1 MKTKQAPGKQRPG
14 NVGGVDRKLESLRG
28 LSPTQ
33 FKIWAVNA
41 LGSTMAK
48 PGAGAY
54 GLAGRIY
61 VRGGQPAAL
70 DRWYPVQ
77 ARRKDKVARLD
88 IGQFEAAMMR
98 EARTVGFFVA
108 FDYTAAA
115 LQEIRTFF
123 TRTGRMIRALTVADL
138 LDEAQLGAKLA

>member
-1 MKTKQAPGKQRPG
+1 
-14 NVGGVDRKLESLRG
+14 
-28 LSPTQ
+28 
-33 FKIWAVNA
+33 
-41 LGSTMAK
+41 MAK

-61 VRGGQPAAL
+61 VRGGQTAAL

-88 IGQFEAAMMR
+88 IGQFEAAKMR
-98 EARTVGFFVA
+98 ENQTVGFFVA